1 MLHILAAA
9 LLLFETGLLRVMF
22 STASIQTHP
31 GQRVTMWCSHN
42 IHVSGY
48 LSWFKQSDDAVPIT
62 IVRMLYTESL
72 RKVEPTYFNNFT
84 KDHLVMDLFNKV
96 TTLTITQVKMSDSG
110 FYFCGATG
118 YDMKFGNGTRL
129 EVKAHVEEHHNL
141 NTIVNPTMIND
152 LPAVFITEK
161 NYTGTSKKDHEQS
174 PVSEECS
181 RDIYFKLTL
190 LFGGIISFTCIVS
203 LILGIIREHRRQKH
217 KKVAECQAQ
226 QQDDKENDSVE
237 YAAVYFSKQRPKRAG
252 RHTEDP
258 IAVYNDTT

>member
-1 MLHILAAA
+1 MLNILAAA
-9 LLLFETGLLRVMF
+9 LLLFEMGFLRVMF
-22 STASIQTHP
+22 LTASTQTHP
-31 GQRVTMWCSHN
+31 GERVTMWCSHN

-48 LSWFKQSDDAVPIT
+48 LYWFKQSDGAVPIT
-62 IVRMLYTESL
+62 IVHMLYTESL
-72 RKVEPTYFNNFT
+72 QKVEPKYFNNFT
-84 KDHLVMDLFNKV
+84 KDHVVMDLFIKV
-96 TTLTITQVKMSDSG
+96 TTLTIKQVKFSDSG
-110 FYFCGATG
+110 FYFCGTTD

-129 EVKAHVEEHHNL
+129 EVKANVEKHHNL

-161 NYTGTSKKDHEQS
+161 NYTGTSKNDHEQS

-226 QQDDKENDSVE
+226 QHDDKENDSV
-237 YAAVYFSKQRPKRAG
+237 YTAVYFSKQRSKRAG

-258 IAVYNDTT
+258 IAVYTDTT